1 MVNITTSKLIYMET
15 KILKGTIFGGIAYFF
30 LGWLVYGILMADFS
44 LANYNQCM
52 NRPSTDMV
60 WWAMIL
66 SNLVYALFLTLMLNW
81 SGASGWVDGLK
92 TGALFGL
99 LFGVTIDLS
108 FYSMTTMYNS
118 IGAMVADMA
127 VMTFIASILG
137 AVIVS
142 VWGKDKTT

>member
-1 MVNITTSKLIYMET
+1 MNL
-15 KILKGTIFGGIAYFF
+15 KILKGTVFGGVVYFF
-30 LGWLVYGILMADFS
+30 LGWLVYGILLADFS

-52 NRPSTDMV
+52 NRPMADMV

-66 SNLVYALFLTLMLNW
+66 SNLVYALFLTLMLKW
-81 SGASGWVDGLK
+81 SGASGWLDGLK

-118 IGAMVADMA
+118 IGSMA
-127 VMTFIASILG
+127 VDLVVMTVMAAIIG
-137 AVIVS
+137 AAIVLL
-142 VWGKDKTT
+142 WGKDKAV